1 MKSFIIFLF
10 NLILFNTN
18 NIANTISFNDVNVSL
33 SGTIT
38 DAKTKEPLQGAN
50 IIIHDIK
57 VGVISKKDG
66 SYQINNLKAGN
77 YLVEVNYQGYASIIE
92 TIEINNATI
101 KNFTL
106 LETVVE
112 QEAVTVTGTTSATK
126 VKNTPQP
133 VSIVSK
139 NDLFKNSSTNI
150 IDALTKNVNGFSM
163 ITTGPAIS
171 KPIIRGLGSN
181 RMITIN
187 DGVRQEGQQ
196 WGEEHG
202 IEIDE
207 QSVQQV
213 EVLKGPA
220 SLMYG
225 SDAIAGVLNII
236 TNKPVQTNTIQA
248 NISSAYLD
256 NNKMYSV
263 YNNVA
268 GNLTNGLNWNVYNS
282 YKSAADYS
290 NAFDGKVLN
299 SRFNE
304 KNFGGYLGIN
314 KHWGF
319 SHLIFS
325 KFNQKLGIITGA
337 RDANTGEFLVYPETT
352 KEHIATAEELNSR
365 DVLVPYQS
373 INHTKLALDNNF
385 IFSGG
390 RLTANIAYQNNE
402 RKEFGDADEPETPE
416 LFFDLK
422 TINYNLQYHFNQH
435 NGWKT
440 SIGVNG
446 MLQENKNGAE
456 EVLIP
461 NYKQFDLGGFIVTK
475 KSYQNLTTNFG
486 LRYDYRSL
494 KSEELTESGDVR
506 FQEMNTSFKN
516 VTGSVGLTYQAN
528 NNVTLKLNIARGFR
542 APNMIELSSNGA
554 HEGTNR
560 YEYGNKNLQSENSF
574 QVDAGVEL
582 NTEHLSFSL
591 NTFYTSFNNFIF
603 SSKLTN
609 ALGTDSMVN
618 YNGDDLFAFQYKQAN
633 ATLMGFEANLD
644 IHPHPLDWL
653 HIENSFSYVQGR
665 FNNNDFGSRNIPFM
679 PPAKLL
685 TDIRVDLKGK
695 SKLLSN
701 ALIKAEIE
709 NQFAQNN
716 IFSVS
721 NTETITPAYTLLNMG
736 FGTDIKL
743 SAKQKINFYC
753 SINNIADVAYQNHLS
768 RLKYTDMNNATQRMG
783 VFNMGRN
790 FGIKINIPLSFSL

>member
-1 MKSFIIFLF
+1 MKSFIIFIFNFLLF
-10 NLILFNTN
+10 SIASL
-18 NIANTISFNDVNVSL
+18 ANTTTYTDVNVNL
-33 SGTIT
+33 SGIIT
-38 DAKTKEPLQGAN
+38 DATTKEPLEGAN
-50 IIIHDIK
+50 IIIHDLK
-57 VGVISKKDG
+57 VRVVSNKDG

-77 YLVEVNYQGYASIIE
+77 YLIEVNYQGFASIIE
-92 TIEINNATI
+92 TIEITKATV
-101 KNFTL
+101 KNFAL
-106 LETVVE
+106 VETVVE
-112 QEAVTVTGTTSATK
+112 QEAVTITGTTSATK
-126 VKNTPQP
+126 IKNTPQP

-150 IDALTKNVNGFSM
+150 IDALTKTVNGFSM
-163 ITTGPAIS
+163 ISTGPAIS

-196 WGEEHG
+196 WGDEHG

-236 TNKPVQTNTIQA
+236 TNKPIQSSTIQA
-248 NISSAYLD
+248 NVSTGYLD

-268 GNLTNGLNWNVYNS
+268 GNLNNGLNWNLYNS

-290 NAFDGKVLN
+290 NAYDGKVLN

-304 KNFGGYLGIN
+304 KNFGGYIGIN
-314 KHWGF
+314 KNWGF

-325 KFNQKLGIITGA
+325 NFNQKLGIVTGA
-337 RDANTGEFLVYPETT
+337 RDASTGAFLLYPETPQ
-352 KEHIATAEELNSR
+352 EHIATPAELNGR
-365 DVLVPYQS
+365 DVLIPYQS
-373 INHTKLALDNNF
+373 INHTKIALDNNF

-390 RLTANIAYQNNE
+390 RLTTNIAYQQNE
-402 RKEFGDADEPETPE
+402 RKEFGDVDEPKTPE

-422 TINYNLQYHFNQH
+422 TINYNLQYHFNQVK
-435 NGWKT
+435 GWKT

-446 MLQENKNGAE
+446 MRQENKNGAE

-461 NYKQFDLGGFIVTK
+461 NYKQFDLGGFIVAK
-475 KSYQNLTTNFG
+475 KSYEKLTANFG

-494 KSEELTESGDVR
+494 KSEELIESGDVR
-506 FQEMNTSFKN
+506 FQQMNNTFNN
-516 VTGSVGLTYQAN
+516 VTGSVGIAYQLN
-528 NNVTLKLNIARGFR
+528 NNVTLKLNIAKGFR

-560 YEYGNKNLQSENSF
+560 YEYGNKNLKSENSY
-574 QVDAGVEL
+574 QLDAGLEL
-582 NTEHLSFSL
+582 NSEHVSFSL
-591 NTFYTSFNNFIF
+591 NTFYTAYRNFIF
-603 SSKLTN
+603 SKKLSN
-609 ALGTDSMVN
+609 AAGTDSMVN
-618 YNGDDLFAFQYKQAN
+618 YHGDDLFAFQYQQSN
-633 ATLMGFEANLD
+633 ATLFGVEANLD
-644 IHPHPLDWL
+644 FHPHPLDWL
-653 HIENSFSYVQGR
+653 HIENSFSYVSGR

-679 PPAKLL
+679 PPARLL
-685 TDIRVDLKGK
+685 TDIKVDLRGK
-695 SKLLSN
+695 SKLFSN
-701 ALIKAEIE
+701 AIIKAEID

-716 IFSVS
+716 IFTVS
-721 NTETITPAYTLLNMG
+721 NTETTTPAFSLLNLG

-790 FGIKINIPLSFSL
+790 FSVKINIPLSFSL